1 MGVSENMNSGFSR
14 CNGAYLVC
22 THTEACFPLSRSI
35 STIFRLSAIGT
46 QIFPEIDTQQSFKEA
61 A

>member
-14 CNGAYLVC
+14 CNRAYIVC
-22 THTEACFPLSRSI
+22 KHTEACLLLSRSI
-35 STIFRLSAIGT
+35 STIFRFSATGT
-46 QIFPEIDTQQSFKEA
+46 QIVPEIDTQQNFEEA